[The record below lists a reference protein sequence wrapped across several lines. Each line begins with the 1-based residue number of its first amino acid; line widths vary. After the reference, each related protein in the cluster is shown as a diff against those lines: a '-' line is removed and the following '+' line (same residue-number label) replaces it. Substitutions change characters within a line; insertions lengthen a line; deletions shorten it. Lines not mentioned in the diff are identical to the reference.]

1 MFSTL
6 ISAFLASTLH
16 VISGPDHLAAVT
28 PFAISSQRK
37 GWKIGLLWGV
47 GHLLGM
53 LIIGGL
59 FWSFRELIPVDSISK
74 YSEQL
79 VAFVLIGVGLWT
91 FFRIFIEQK
100 NLIQKH
106 NSHNEKT
113 NSTYISSELKPIEE
127 NIERNIWS
135 SLAIGFLHGLAGVA
149 HFILLL
155 PILAFETKLQGL
167 EYIIGFAIGTVIAMT
182 LYALILGNI
191 SFYSKKSNDPKIFKA
206 IRFLGGLFALLIG
219 VYWLYV
225 TF

>member
-6 ISAFLASTLH
+6 ISAFLASSLH

-28 PFAISSQRK
+28 PLAISSQRK

>member
-113 NSTYISSELKPIEE
+113 NSIYISS
-127 NIERNIWS
+127 
-135 SLAIGFLHGLAGVA
+135 
-149 HFILLL
+149 
-155 PILAFETKLQGL
+155 
-167 EYIIGFAIGTVIAMT
+167 
-182 LYALILGNI
+182 
-191 SFYSKKSNDPKIFKA
+191 
-206 IRFLGGLFALLIG
+206 
-219 VYWLYV
+219 
-225 TF
+225 